1 MKKNEHMSKLF
12 ISSLK
17 NNTYIIYFQSIKCC
31 LLQTTWQLT
40 QDIRDLKY
48 CVNGI

>member
-31 LLQTTWQLT
+31 LLQTTGFFKGFLEFT
-40 QDIRDLKY
+40 EL
-48 CVNGI
+48 